1 MRMAA
6 PFVHRLRDDASGASV
21 IEFGLFAPILAL
33 MVMGISDVAMG
44 YSAKLQVEQAAYRAL
59 EKVAVGT
66 VQSDYQYLRNEAA
79 SADGS
84 GGIQASDVTVDN
96 WLECDRVRQASFT
109 ALCPTG
115 QDTARYVRITINW
128 SYTPKFSYGPLVGN
142 SSGVV
147 PISASAALRIQ

>member
-1 MRMAA
+1 MA
-6 PFVHRLRDDASGASV
+6 PLRSLSRDSRGASV
-21 IEFGLFAPILAL
+21 IEFGLFAPILAV

-44 YSAKLQVEQAAYRAL
+44 YSAKLQVEQAVYRAL

-79 SADGS
+79 AADGS
-84 GGIQASDVTVDN
+84 GGIQASNVTVEN
-96 WLECDRVRQASFT
+96 WLECNRVRQTTFT

-115 QDTARYVRITINW
+115 QDTARYVSVSVSW
-128 SYTPKFSYGPLVGN
+128 SYTPQFSYGPLVGN

-147 PISASAALRIQ
+147 PISASASLRIQ

>member
-1 MRMAA
+1 MRMA
-6 PFVHRLRDDASGASV
+6 PLGSLSRDSRGASV
-21 IEFGLFAPILAL
+21 IEFGLFAPILAV

-44 YSAKLQVEQAAYRAL
+44 YSAKLQVEQAVYRAL

-79 SADGS
+79 AADGS
-84 GGIQASDVTVDN
+84 GGIQASNVTVEN
-96 WLECDRVRQASFT
+96 WLECNRVRQTTFT

-115 QDTARYVRITINW
+115 QDTARYVSVSVSW
-128 SYTPKFSYGPLVGN
+128 SYTPQFSYGPLVGN

-147 PISASAALRIQ
+147 PISASASLRIQ